1 MRIYLGVDAGASKTF
16 ALAASASGRVIGF
29 GQAGCGNHQS
39 AGLEP
44 ALHEIAAACRQALGK
59 QRASYA
65 SFCLAGADLPPDF
78 AMLRPAVEAL
88 DIAAT
93 IDLRNDAWAAMRA
106 GTTRHWGAVVICGS
120 GINAAVRAPDG
131 REFILPSLGALS
143 GDWGGGSDI
152 ATACLG
158 AVARAWDGR
167 APATAL
173 TDLVLRQFNE
183 PHYEALIE
191 SLYTERIPRHA
202 TKVVVPLV
210 FQAALDGDQVA
221 QAIIVQAG
229 SEIGHTAGSLLARLG
244 LQCEPYEVVTGGS
257 VFKGVGPLL
266 LDAATLALHRQ
277 APRAGFT
284 RAVIEPVVGAL
295 LLAIE
300 LHRQPIAPL
309 MWACLRATL
318 PKQLVIRIP

>member
-16 ALAASASGRVIGF
+16 ALAANASGRVIGF

-39 AGLEP
+39 AGPAP
-44 ALHEIAAACRQALGK
+44 ALQEIAAACRQALGQ

-78 AMLRPAVEAL
+78 AMLRPALAAL
-88 DIAAT
+88 DLAAT
-93 IDLRNDAWAAMRA
+93 LDLRNDAWAAMRA
-106 GTTRHWGAVVICGS
+106 GTTSHWGAVVICGS

-143 GDWGGGSDI
+143 GDWGGGSAI
-152 ATACLG
+152 ATAGLG

-167 APATAL
+167 GPATAL
-173 TDLVLRQFNE
+173 TGLVLRQFGE

-191 SLYTERIPRHA
+191 SLYTEHIPRRS
-202 TKVVVPLV
+202 TRVVAPLV

-221 QAIIVQAG
+221 QAIIVRAG
-229 SEIGHTAGSLLARLG
+229 SEIGHTAGTLLTRLG
-244 LQCEPYEVVTGGS
+244 LQCEPCEVVTGGS

-266 LDAATLALHRQ
+266 LDAATLALHRL
-277 APRAGFT
+277 APRAAFT
-284 RAVIEPVVGAL
+284 RALIEPVVGAL

-300 LHRQPIAPL
+300 QHRQPITPPMLAR
-309 MWACLRATL
+309 LRATL
-318 PKQLVIRIP
+318 PEQLVIRS